1 MEHSRNTIYIVSNR
15 VKPFVWMKAEP
26 RILVIMP
33 ALNEAGRIG
42 AVVREVISVLPA
54 ADIIVV
60 NDGSADATA
69 SEAKRAGAIVL
80 PHAVRMGYGASLE
93 TGYLYA
99 DQQGYDVV
107 LQMDSDGQHLP
118 SELHALL
125 KPLESG
131 EADIVIG
138 SRFAEGA
145 SGFKTSFS
153 RRLGQ
158 RFFGVLLWMMTGQRF
173 SDPTSGFQGL
183 SRRAIRFFSSGVFP
197 CDYPDADVLLM
208 AQRSGLRIREVPV
221 RMVARSGGISMHAG
235 WAPLYYGMKMLLAL
249 FMVGLNRSR
258 WRQWRQRMESL

>member
-1 MEHSRNTIYIVSNR
+1 M
-15 VKPFVWMKAEP
+15 
-26 RILVIMP
+26 MP

-42 AVVREVISVLPA
+42 SVVREVFSILPS
-54 ADIIVV
+54 ADVVVV
-60 NDGSADATA
+60 NDGSSDATA
-69 SEAKRAGAIVL
+69 REAQGAGAIVL

-118 SELHALL
+118 GELHSLL

-138 SRFAEGA
+138 SRFAGGA
-145 SGFKTSFS
+145 SGFKTSFI
-153 RRLGQ
+153 RRFGQ
-158 RFFGVLLWMMTGQRF
+158 RFFGGLLWMMTGQRF

-208 AQRSGLRIREVPV
+208 AHRSGLRIREVPV

-249 FMVGLNRSR
+249 FMVGLNRSQ
-258 WRQWRQRMESL
+258 WRQWKHHLESL

>member
-1 MEHSRNTIYIVSNR
+1 
-15 VKPFVWMKAEP
+15 MKAEP
-26 RILVIMP
+26 KILVMMP

-42 AVVREVISVLPA
+42 DVVREVVSVLPT
-54 ADIIVV
+54 ADVV
-60 NDGSADATA
+60 VINDGSSDATA
-69 SEAKRAGAIVL
+69 AEAREAGAMVL
-80 PHAVRMGYGASLE
+80 PHAVSMGYGASLE

-99 DQQGYDVV
+99 GQQGYDVA

-118 SELHALL
+118 AELHALL
-125 KPLESG
+125 KPLAAG

-145 SGFKTSFS
+145 SGSKTSFS

-158 RFFGVLLWMMTGQRF
+158 RFFSVLLWMMTGQRF

-183 SRRAIRFFSSGVFP
+183 SRRALRFFSSGVFP

-208 AQRSGLRIREVPV
+208 AHRSGLRIREVPV

-235 WAPLYYGMKMLLAL
+235 WAPVYYGMKMLLAL
-249 FMVGLNRSR
+249 FMVGLNRSQ
-258 WRQWRQRMESL
+258 WRQWKHRLENL